1 MSTTTEKPAS
11 GFAELSKNK
20 RVLSW
25 CLLIFILPINFGYEL
40 ALVGNILAIPSFL
53 NKFGVTTATGA
64 KEISTHDQ
72 QILNASTTIGV
83 FVAAYTTGFI
93 SDIIGRRLV
102 VLLGC
107 GLCIAG
113 IMVQG
118 FSNSIMMLFGGKLI
132 STVGYGLGHTLGP
145 VYVAEIAP
153 DSLRGVCLILIN
165 TMIVLGQWS
174 CALVGYGGSFIES
187 DWGWRLPV
195 FTQLVP
201 PVLVLVL
208 GGLLLPESPTWLLM
222 KGRKEEAAKA
232 LRKFNGPKHNVE
244 ETLAIMETTLEKEK
258 ELNDRGASYL
268 ECFKGP
274 NLRRTTIV
282 VVVYLAQQLA
292 GSNFVASYL
301 PYFFT
306 IAGVGNPIG
315 IAQVCYSIQLL
326 GNICSWF
333 LVERTGRRPLIVWGI
348 ISMSALLLLIGGL
361 SVIENNQQA
370 LAAVVAFMALW
381 GFLYQLSIGAVAFA
395 VGGETPSP
403 RLRQKTY
410 SITIM
415 SNTSA
420 GCLVTQLIPFLINP
434 SNANLGGKVAFVFF
448 APSLI
453 CSVYLFFCFPEMKG
467 RSYLELEDMFQRGV
481 PARKFKDYKCEVET
495 VEGKDGEKVAVV
507 LKD

>member
-1 MSTTTEKPAS
+1 MSTTTEKPTS

-222 KGRKEEAAKA
+222 KGRREEAAKA

-244 ETLAIMETTLEKEK
+244 ETLAIMETTLEKER

-268 ECFKGP
+268 D
-274 NLRRTTIV
+274 
-282 VVVYLAQQLA
+282 
-292 GSNFVASYL
+292 
-301 PYFFT
+301 YFFT

-370 LAAVVAFMALW
+370 LTAVVAFMALW

-467 RSYLELEDMFQRGV
+467 RSYLELEDMFQKGV

>member
-1 MSTTTEKPAS
+1 
-11 GFAELSKNK
+11 
-20 RVLSW
+20 
-25 CLLIFILPINFGYEL
+25 
-40 ALVGNILAIPSFL
+40 
-53 NKFGVTTATGA
+53 
-64 KEISTHDQ
+64 
-72 QILNASTTIGV
+72 
-83 FVAAYTTGFI
+83 
-93 SDIIGRRLV
+93 
-102 VLLGC
+102 
-107 GLCIAG
+107 
-113 IMVQG
+113 
-118 FSNSIMMLFGGKLI
+118 MMLFGGKLI

-174 CALVGYGGSFIES
+174 CALVGYGGSFIGS

-222 KGRKEEAAKA
+222 KGRREEAIKA

-258 ELNDRGASYL
+258 ELNNRDASYL
-268 ECFKGP
+268 D
-274 NLRRTTIV
+274 
-282 VVVYLAQQLA
+282 
-292 GSNFVASYL
+292 
-301 PYFFT
+301 YFFT

-370 LAAVVAFMALW
+370 FAAVVAFMALW
-381 GFLYQLSIGAVAFA
+381 GFL
-395 VGGETPSP
+395 
-403 RLRQKTY
+403 
-410 SITIM
+410 
-415 SNTSA
+415 
-420 GCLVTQLIPFLINP
+420 
-434 SNANLGGKVAFVFF
+434 
-448 APSLI
+448 
-453 CSVYLFFCFPEMKG
+453 
-467 RSYLELEDMFQRGV
+467 
-481 PARKFKDYKCEVET
+481 
-495 VEGKDGEKVAVV
+495 
-507 LKD
+507 

>member
-1 MSTTTEKPAS
+1 MSTTTEKPTS
-11 GFAELSKNK
+11 GFAELFKNK

-25 CLLIFILPINFGYEL
+25 CLLIFILPINFGHEL

-83 FVAAYTTGFI
+83 FVAACTTGFI

-222 KGRKEEAAKA
+222 KGRREEAAKA

-244 ETLAIMETTLEKEK
+244 ETLAIMETTLEKER

-268 ECFKGP
+268 D
-274 NLRRTTIV
+274 
-282 VVVYLAQQLA
+282 
-292 GSNFVASYL
+292 
-301 PYFFT
+301 YFFT

-333 LVERTGRRPLIVWGI
+333 LVKRTGRRPLIVWGI

-370 LAAVVAFMALW
+370 LAAVVALMALW

-434 SNANLGGKVAFVFF
+434 SNANLGGK
-448 APSLI
+448 
-453 CSVYLFFCFPEMKG
+453 K
-467 RSYLELEDMFQRGV
+467 GV

>member
-1 MSTTTEKPAS
+1 MSTTTEKPTS

-153 DSLRGVCLILIN
+153 DSLRG
-165 TMIVLGQWS
+165 
-174 CALVGYGGSFIES
+174 
-187 DWGWRLPV
+187 
-195 FTQLVP
+195 LVP

-222 KGRKEEAAKA
+222 KGRREEAAKA

-467 RSYLELEDMFQRGV
+467 RSYLELEDMFQKGV
-481 PARKFKDYKCEVET
+481 PARQFKDYKCEVET

>member
-1 MSTTTEKPAS
+1 MSTTTEKPTS

-20 RVLSW
+20 RVLSC

-53 NKFGVTTATGA
+53 NKFGVTTANSA

-222 KGRKEEAAKA
+222 KGRREEAIKT

-258 ELNDRGASYL
+258 EINNRGASYL
-268 ECFKGP
+268 ECFKSP

-301 PYFFT
+301 P
-306 IAGVGNPIG
+306 
-315 IAQVCYSIQLL
+315 IQLF

-348 ISMSALLLLIGGL
+348 VSMSALLLLIGGL

-434 SNANLGGKVAFVFF
+434 SNTNLGGKVAFVFF

-467 RSYLELEDMFQRGV
+467 RSYLELEDMFQKGV

>member
-1 MSTTTEKPAS
+1 MTPRT
-11 GFAELSKNK
+11 G
-20 RVLSW
+20 
-25 CLLIFILPINFGYEL
+25 LLIFILPINFGYEL
-40 ALVGNILAIPSFL
+40 ALVGNILAISSFL

-72 QILNASTTIGV
+72 RILNASTTIGV

-93 SDIIGRRLV
+93 SDIIGRRLA

-113 IMVQG
+113 ILVQG

-174 CALVGYGGSFIES
+174 CALVGYGESFIES

-201 PVLVLVL
+201 PMLVLVL

-222 KGRKEEAAKA
+222 KGRREEATKA

-244 ETLAIMETTLEKEK
+244 ETLAIMETTLEKER
-258 ELNDRGASYL
+258 ELNNRGASYL

-292 GSNFVASYL
+292 GSNFVPS
-301 PYFFT
+301 YFFT

-381 GFLYQLSIGAVAFA
+381 GFLQRKPGWKGS
-395 VGGETPSP
+395 
-403 RLRQKTY
+403 LR
-410 SITIM
+410 IL
-415 SNTSA
+415 
-420 GCLVTQLIPFLINP
+420 CPV
-434 SNANLGGKVAFVFF
+434 
-448 APSLI
+448 LI

-467 RSYLELEDMFQRGV
+467 RSYLELEDMFQKGV
-481 PARKFKDYKCEVET
+481 PARKFKDYKFEVET

>member
-1 MSTTTEKPAS
+1 MEKPTS

-107 GLCIAG
+107 GLCIAE

-222 KGRKEEAAKA
+222 KGRREEAAKA

-268 ECFKGP
+268 E
-274 NLRRTTIV
+274 
-282 VVVYLAQQLA
+282 
-292 GSNFVASYL
+292 
-301 PYFFT
+301 YFFT

-467 RSYLELEDMFQRGV
+467 RSYLELEDMFQKGV

>member
-1 MSTTTEKPAS
+1 MSKTSETTS

-20 RVLSW
+20 RVLAW
-25 CLLIFILPINFGYEL
+25 CLLIFILPINFGYEI
-40 ALVGNILAIPSFL
+40 ALVGNILAIPAFL
-53 NKFGVTTATGA
+53 DRFGVTTTTGV
-64 KEISTHDQ
+64 KEITTHDQ
-72 QILNASTTIGV
+72 QVLNAATTVGV
-83 FVAAYTTGFI
+83 FLAAYTTGFI

-107 GLCIAG
+107 VFCIAG
-113 IMVQG
+113 ILVQG

-132 STVGYGLGHTLGP
+132 STVGFGLGHTLGP

-174 CALVGYGGSFIES
+174 CALIGYAGSFISS
-187 DWGWRLPV
+187 DWGWRIPV

-201 PVLVLVL
+201 PVLLIVL
-208 GGLLLPESPTWLLM
+208 GGILLPESPSWLLM
-222 KGRKEEAAKA
+222 KGRRDEAAKS
-232 LRKFNGPKHNVE
+232 LRRFNGPKHDVE
-244 ETLAIMETTLEKEK
+244 ETLAIMESTLEKEQ
-258 ELNDRGASYL
+258 ELNHKGASYL

-282 VVVYLAQQLA
+282 VVVLLAQQLA

-301 PYFFT
+301 PYYFT

-315 IAQVCYSIQLL
+315 IAQVCYSIQLV

-333 LVERTGRRPLIVWGI
+333 LIERTGRRPLIVGGI

-361 SVIENNQQA
+361 SVVEGNQRVLQ
-370 LAAVVAFMALW
+370 AVVAFMALW

-410 SITIM
+410 SITVM
-415 SNTSA
+415 SNTAA
-420 GCLVTQLIPFLINP
+420 GCLVTQLIPYLINP

-453 CSVYLFFCFPEMKG
+453 CSVYLYFCFPEMKG
-467 RSYLELEDMFQRGV
+467 RSYLELEDMFQKGV
-481 PARKFKDYKCEVET
+481 PARQFKSYKCEVET

-507 LKD
+507 LKE

>member
-1 MSTTTEKPAS
+1 MEKPTS

-222 KGRKEEAAKA
+222 KGRREEAAKA

-268 ECFKGP
+268 E
-274 NLRRTTIV
+274 
-282 VVVYLAQQLA
+282 
-292 GSNFVASYL
+292 
-301 PYFFT
+301 YFFT

-467 RSYLELEDMFQRGV
+467 RSYLELEDMFQKGV

>member
-1 MSTTTEKPAS
+1 MTDTPEKLS

-20 RVLSW
+20 RVLAW
-25 CLLIFILPINFGYEL
+25 CLLIFILPINFGYEI

-53 NKFGVTTATGA
+53 DRFGVTTSTGV
-64 KEISTHDQ
+64 KEITTHDQ
-72 QILNASTTIGV
+72 QVLNASTTVGI

-102 VLLGC
+102 VFIGC

-113 IMVQG
+113 ILVQG

-165 TMIVLGQWS
+165 TMIVLGQWA
-174 CALVGYGGSFIES
+174 CALIGYGGSFIKN
-187 DWGWRLPV
+187 DWAWRLPV
-195 FTQLVP
+195 FVQLVP
-201 PVLVLVL
+201 PVLMLVL
-208 GGLLLPESPTWLLM
+208 GGIMLPESPSWLLM
-222 KGRKEEAAKA
+222 KGRREDAAKS

-244 ETLAIMETTLEKEK
+244 ETLAIMETTLEKER
-258 ELNDRGASYL
+258 ELNEKGASYL
-268 ECFKGP
+268 ECFKGT

-282 VVVYLAQQLA
+282 VVVYLAQQFI

-333 LVERTGRRPLIVWGI
+333 LVDRYGRRPLIVWGSI
-348 ISMSALLLLIGGL
+348 VMTGLLLLIGGL
-361 SVIENNQQA
+361 SVIQGNQKT
-370 LAAVVAFMALW
+370 LSAVVAFMALW

-403 RLRQKTY
+403 RVRQKTY

-415 SNTSA
+415 SNTAA
-420 GCLVTQLIPFLINP
+420 GCLVTQLIPYLINP

-453 CSVYLFFCFPEMKG
+453 CAVYLFFCFPEMKG
-467 RSYLELEDMFQRGV
+467 RSYLELEDMFQKKI
-481 PARKFKDYKCEVET
+481 PAREFENYRCEVET
-495 VEGKDGEKVAVV
+495 VESKDGERVAVV
-507 LKD
+507 LKE